1 MKQHQI
7 LLTVND
13 DVLQKAMEELRL
25 KDWIEEFSIKLN
37 KEE

>member
-13 DVLQKAMEELRL
+13 DVLQKATEKLRL

>member
-13 DVLQKAMEELRL
+13 DVFDIAIQELKQKV
-25 KDWIEEFSIKLN
+25 WIDDFSIKLN

>member
-13 DVLQKAMEELRL
+13 DVLQKATEELRL